1 MYEPTSVEQVTPGAA
16 ENAMFGTSVPAAL
29 TRMIPLNVITLFVAV
44 EVVLIAP
51 PATELKIEV
60 NAPEVPAFK
69 AAGAP
74 DTTDQ
79 VQFVIVAFVR
89 TKLIVVVCV
98 VTVPVVIRY

>member
-16 ENAMFGTSVPAAL
+16 ENAMLGTIVPPTL
-29 TRMIPLNVITLFVAV
+29 TRIIPLNVITLFAIADDVAT
-44 EVVLIAP
+44 IP

-74 DTTDQ
+74 DTVAQ
-79 VQFVIVAFVR
+79 VQFVIVAVVR

-98 VTVPVVIRY
+98 AVPVVIRY

>member
-1 MYEPTSVEQVTPGAA
+1 MYEPINVEQVTPGAA

-29 TRMIPLNVITLFVAV
+29 TRMIPLNVITLFAMACD
-44 EVVLIAP
+44 VLIAP

-69 AAGAP
+69 AAGEP

-79 VQFVIVAFVR
+79 VQFVIVAVVR
-89 TKLIVVVCV
+89 TKLIEVMCV
-98 VTVPVVIRY
+98 FDVPVVIRY